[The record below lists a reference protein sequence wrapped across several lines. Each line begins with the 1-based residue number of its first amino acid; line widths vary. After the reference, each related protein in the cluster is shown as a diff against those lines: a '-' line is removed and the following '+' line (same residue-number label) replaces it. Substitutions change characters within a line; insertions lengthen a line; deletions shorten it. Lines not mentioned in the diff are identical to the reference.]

1 MYFSQLRKMCEI
13 QEALGDHNAV
23 EDVLPLVASK
33 NTDVVRESLAFCVAL
48 MMNGNKKIQVHLL

>member
-1 MYFSQLRKMCEI
+1 MCEI